1 MPALYMNQNVFAI
14 FEEFF
19 VFDNKGK
26 KRYKVTG
33 MPLSLTKKLNIYD
46 DQNNLVAWVEKP
58 VVSIMKDTYDIYV
71 HGKKKAC
78 IHEKLFKLFPWE
90 KHQIEMVNWDVNG
103 SILEHDYN
111 MVKGLTQ
118 VASVHKKLMSFG
130 DCYEIHV
137 HKEEDELLALAVS
150 VCLTAIEADH
160 KIAKDTEKK

>member
-1 MPALYMNQNVFAI
+1 MTALYMNQNVFAI
-14 FEEFF
+14 FEEFY
-19 VFDNKGK
+19 VMDSKGR

-33 MPLSLTKKLNIYD
+33 IPMSMTKKLNIYD
-46 DQNNLVAWVEKP
+46 ENDNLVAWVEIP
-58 VVSIMKDTYDIYV
+58 VISIMKDTYDIYV

-103 SILEHDYN
+103 SLLEHDYN
-111 MVKGLTQ
+111 MVKGFTQ

-137 HKEEDELLALAVS
+137 SKEEDELLSLAVV
-150 VCLTAIEADH
+150 VCLNAIEADH
-160 KIAKDTEKK
+160 KIENDTKKK